1 MVEQPEWSWSAAA
14 DVRINNEE
22 LSRWHISFIYRIHRD
37 EEVEKIHGS
46 DDAWRD
52 SFLHWIGCALRQ
64 RCESWS
70 LFVDR
75 KKGGLSDYRYTPTVS
90 DVQRNKDRKT
100 CCKYTHFQCF
110 QFVFFLFFGLV
121 LPLAR
126 RICVMISLWR
136 HKLNEVSF
144 STPASKVCDYICT
157 HQLTRHLLLM
167 LLVRWNQN
175 FGRHN

>member
-1 MVEQPEWSWSAAA
+1 MHGCMERQFLWLVSHFVGDVNEVCLLIGKKVVYLTIDTHPLLAMYRETRTERHAASILTFN
-14 DVRINNEE
+14 VFN
-22 LSRWHISFIYRIHRD
+22 
-37 EEVEKIHGS
+37 
-46 DDAWRD
+46 
-52 SFLHWIGCALRQ
+52 
-64 RCESWS
+64 
-70 LFVDR
+70 LF
-75 KKGGLSDYRYTPTVS
+75 
-90 DVQRNKDRKT
+90 
-100 CCKYTHFQCF
+100 F
-110 QFVFFLFFGLV
+110 FVLFFGLV